1 MKTILVIEDFSG
13 IRKLVCRKLRS
24 KGYKILTAD
33 TGREAYELLT
43 QPVSEVNLVIS
54 DFDMPDVQEF
64 DLLRMIKANPTLEN
78 LPIIYLDSKLLSD
91 EKKEAKKHRRSG
103 LDVNAFRDDYFFR
116 EVGRAMRMAGSI
128 VNIVN

>member
-33 TGREAYELLT
+33 TGREAYELLNK
-43 QPVSEVNLVIS
+43 PVSEVNLVIS
-54 DFDMPDVQEF
+54 DFDMSDVQEF
-64 DLLRMIKANPTLEN
+64 DLLRMIKANPKLEN
-78 LPIIYLDSKLLSD
+78 LPIIYLDRKLL
-91 EKKEAKKHRRSG
+91 EKPRKSG
-103 LDVNAFRDDYFFR
+103 FDMQSFRDDYFFR
-116 EVGRAMRMAGSI
+116 EVGRAMQIAGSI